1 MFKLTGFGCA
11 ARLDERMLSMI
22 TPTDL
27 IRTTGVPSI
36 EISYMV
42 RSCDDQF
49 SALSI
54 PDEKWFVP
62 CKVSALLRK
71 SRAVE
76 VCSEDGA
83 KVE

>member
-1 MFKLTGFGCA
+1 MSECSLGI
-11 ARLDERMLSMI
+11 I

-62 CKVSALLRK
+62 CKVSALLRE

-83 KVE
+83 KIE

>member
-1 MFKLTGFGCA
+1 MSGCY
-11 ARLDERMLSMI
+11 LGII
-22 TPTDL
+22 TPTDS

-76 VCSEDGA
+76 VCSEDGT

>member
-1 MFKLTGFGCA
+1 MSECYLGI
-11 ARLDERMLSMI
+11 I
-22 TPTDL
+22 TPTDS

-36 EISYMV
+36 EISYVV
-42 RSCDDQF
+42 RSCNDQF
-49 SALSI
+49 SARSI

-62 CKVSALLRK
+62 CKVSASLRK

-76 VCSEDGA
+76 VLSEDGA

>member
-1 MFKLTGFGCA
+1 MSECYLGI
-11 ARLDERMLSMI
+11 I
-22 TPTDL
+22 TSTDS